1 MYFLSAKQTLFEK
14 YLFAQDKLEANNFI
28 FTFNIE
34 ILKKQIFL
42 IRHSKKKYSS
52 LMNWPFGKTYFFI
65 VLCAY
70 RSPLVLFIRN
80 DQVQRRPSSTREG
93 VLRVRSTIRIY
104 TVKTR
109 EATRTRGCGVKDN
122 RDNHSTMNIH
132 K

>member
-1 MYFLSAKQTLFEK
+1 MQSKHFSKNIC
-14 YLFAQDKLEANNFI
+14 FAQDKLEANNFI

-34 ILKKQIFL
+34 IFRRSRYFWFAVPKKM
-42 IRHSKKKYSS
+42 YSS
-52 LMNWPFGKTYFFI
+52 LMNWPFWKTYFFI

-93 VLRVRSTIRIY
+93 VLRVRSNIRIY

-109 EATRTRGCGVKDN
+109 EATRTRGCGVKDD